1 MSVAEIFAAEGE
13 EGFREVETQ
22 ILAELSAYKKCVVA
36 TGAGS

>member
-22 ILAELSAYKKCVVA
+22 VLAERAHKKGVVA
-36 TGAGS
+36 TGGGS